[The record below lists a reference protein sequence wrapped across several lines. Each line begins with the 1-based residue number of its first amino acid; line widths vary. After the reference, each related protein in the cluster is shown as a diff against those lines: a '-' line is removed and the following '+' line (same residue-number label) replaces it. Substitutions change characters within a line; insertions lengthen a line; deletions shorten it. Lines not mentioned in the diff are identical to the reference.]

1 MDVEGNALTSSVSL
15 HAVAPKVPLTSIV
28 VFSLPIMW
36 ESITSLEREKK
47 IQKGRIML

>member
-36 ESITSLEREKK
+36 ESITSLERE
-47 IQKGRIML
+47 INFRKGGLML